1 MKNMSTIDK
10 FLDLIQDG
18 LWYDLQTTVQ
28 KVGLS
33 PAKAELV
40 ISFLKEYGFI
50 KLSENTQQIK
60 LQHLTL
66 DFFSQIQQLE

>member
-1 MKNMSTIDK
+1 MSSIDD
-10 FLDLIQDG
+10 FLELLQDG
-18 LWYDLQTTVQ
+18 LWHDLQATIH

-33 PAKAELV
+33 PGKAEMV
-40 ISFLKEYGFI
+40 VSFLKEYGFV

-66 DFFSQIQQLE
+66 EFFNQIQQLE

>member
-1 MKNMSTIDK
+1 MSTIDK

-18 LWYDLQTTVQ
+18 LWHDLQTTVQ
-28 KVGLS
+28 KVALS
-33 PAKAELV
+33 PAKSEMV

-60 LQHLTL
+60 LQRLTL
-66 DFFSQIQQLE
+66 DFFIQIQQLE

>member
-1 MKNMSTIDK
+1 MSTIAK

-18 LWYDLQTTVQ
+18 LWHDLQTTVQ
-28 KVGLS
+28 KVALS
-33 PAKAELV
+33 PAKSEMV

-66 DFFSQIQQLE
+66 DFFTQIQQLE

>member
-1 MKNMSTIDK
+1 MSTIAK

-18 LWYDLQTTVQ
+18 LWHDLQTTVQ
-28 KVGLS
+28 KVALS
-33 PAKAELV
+33 PAKSEMV

-66 DFFSQIQQLE
+66 DFFNQIQQLE

>member
-66 DFFSQIQQLE
+66 DFFTQIQQLE

>member
-1 MKNMSTIDK
+1 MSSIDD
-10 FLDLIQDG
+10 FLELLQDG
-18 LWYDLQTTVQ
+18 LWHDLEATIN

-33 PAKAELV
+33 PGKAEMV

-66 DFFSQIQQLE
+66 EFFNQIQQLE

>member
-1 MKNMSTIDK
+1 MSTIDK

>member
-1 MKNMSTIDK
+1 MSTIDE
-10 FLDLIQDG
+10 FLGLLQDG
-18 LWYDLQTTVQ
+18 LWHDLETTTQ

-33 PAKAELV
+33 PAKADMV
-40 ISFLKEYGFI
+40 ISFLLEYGFI
-50 KLSENTQQIK
+50 KLSENNQQIK